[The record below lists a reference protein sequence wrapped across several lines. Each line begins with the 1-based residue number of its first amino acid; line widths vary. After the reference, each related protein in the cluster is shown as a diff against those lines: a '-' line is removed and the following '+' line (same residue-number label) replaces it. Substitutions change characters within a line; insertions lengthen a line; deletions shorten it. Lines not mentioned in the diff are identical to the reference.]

1 MKIVP
6 AFLINSENTVI
17 RILDQIIVII
27 IINYQQ
33 LRFFG
38 ITATVI
44 STLSLGLSRLSR
56 GEFTIF

>member
-33 LRFFG
+33 LRFL
-38 ITATVI
+38 A
-44 STLSLGLSRLSR
+44 SRPQSFPLYL
-56 GEFTIF
+56 

>member
-33 LRFFG
+33 PRFL
-38 ITATVI
+38 A
-44 STLSLGLSRLSR
+44 SRPQSFLLYP
-56 GEFTIF
+56 